1 MERTKLMNR
10 IRRILFTL
18 LATSIL
24 TTPIIASGQKKDGSV
39 KNQYQNIEVA
49 SFDIKE
55 DVKFPPDSLSAMMD
69 EVVKELQNLKRFKQV
84 LRPGE
89 TALDSVAPTVQLQ
102 GTVTKYQAGSRAK
115 RYFIGFGAGKT
126 KIVAHVKFIDKAT
139 GNVLF
144 EKDVDGK
151 VIIGLFGGDS
161 KSSFRDVGKEVA
173 EVAKKQFF

>member
-1 MERTKLMNR
+1 MNR
-10 IRRILFTL
+10 TRRQILITL
-18 LATSIL
+18 LAVFTL
-24 TTPIIASGQKKDGSV
+24 ATPIAASGQKKDGSL

-49 SFDIKE
+49 TFDIKE
-55 DVKFPPDSLSAMMD
+55 EAKFPADSLNAMMD
-69 EVVKELQNLKRFKQV
+69 EIVKELQDLKKFKQV

-89 TALDSVAPTVQLQ
+89 SPTDSAAPTVQLL

-115 RYFIGFGAGKT
+115 RYLVGFGAGKT
-126 KIVAHVKFIDKAT
+126 KIVAHVKFIDKAN

-151 VIIGLFGGDS
+151 VVIGLFGGDS
-161 KSSFRDVGKEVA
+161 KTSFRDVGKEVA